1 MAQKITPRA
10 TDYSQWYIDIVINA
24 KLADYAPVKGC
35 MVVRPRGYAL
45 WERIQQGLDGLFKAT
60 GHVNAYFPLLIPESF
75 IKKEAEHVEGFAPE
89 LAVVTHAGG
98 EKLEEPLVIRPT
110 SETIIW
116 SMYKK
121 WIQSYRDLP
130 ILINQWCNI
139 IRWEKRTRLFLRTT
153 EFLWQEGHTAH
164 ATAAEAEEETL
175 RMLGVYRTFAEEF
188 MAVPVFYGVKTD
200 SEKFAGAVRT
210 YCIEALMQDRKSLQA
225 GTSHYLGQNFAK
237 AFDVTF
243 QTKDK
248 TLDYVWATS
257 WGVSTRLIGAI
268 IMAHSDDKGLVLP
281 PRLAP
286 IEVVIVPIFKNE
298 TKDAVVA
305 FARMLRDALAP
316 DFRVLLDEDDQNT
329 PGWKFSEYEVQG
341 IPVRLEVGPRDM
353 EKGQVVAVRRD
364 TGEKAFVPVAEAGA
378 TLRTLLQS
386 IQTSL
391 YQRALKFRTDN
402 TFRARDYAELGR
414 LLDEPGGFVE
424 AGWCGDAACEA
435 RVKEETKATIRL
447 LPLDRKDTGGAP
459 CVVCGK
465 SARDIAVFG
474 RAY

>member
-24 KLADYAPVKGC
+24 RLADYAPVKGC

-188 MAVPVFYGVKTD
+188 MAIPVLHGVKTD

-298 TKDAVVA
+298 TRDAVVA

-364 TGEKAFVPVAEAGA
+364 TGEKAFVPVAEAGV